1 MLGIK
6 TGKNKG
12 AKDDGEKPFWI
23 SFSDLMTALMVLFLV
38 AMAVALMAVTEGLE
52 QIKRI
57 EKDRTDT
64 IRSCVD
70 DIRSL
75 TSAPEFKGVVVKDS
89 SIEFGPLAEFRHDS
103 SDLNE
108 IQQRF
113 LRQFVPR
120 VLEVATHKS
129 CQAWL
134 KRVVVDGYASQQGS
148 YLYNL
153 NLSFKRS
160 QRILCV
166 LLDSKSAEA
175 LDLEQRKQ
183 IRSLFFPGASS
194 FMSEK
199 VLDPAQSRRV
209 ELRLEFWEPNA
220 ETGGADKKDR
230 PDIRWD
236 EDAKC
241 PSDPK

>member
-1 MLGIK
+1 M
-6 TGKNKG
+6 
-12 AKDDGEKPFWI
+12 
-23 SFSDLMTALMVLFLV
+23 
-38 AMAVALMAVTEGLE
+38 
-52 QIKRI
+52 
-57 EKDRTDT
+57 
-64 IRSCVD
+64 
-70 DIRSL
+70 
-75 TSAPEFKGVVVKDS
+75 
-89 SIEFGPLAEFRHDS
+89 AEFRHDS

-166 LLDSKSAEA
+166 LLDSKGAEA
-175 LDLEQRKQ
+175 LTRR
-183 IRSLFFPGASS
+183 IAPTSAGTRTRSAPRIQN
-194 FMSEK
+194 EW
-199 VLDPAQSRRV
+199 Q
-209 ELRLEFWEPNA
+209 
-220 ETGGADKKDR
+220 
-230 PDIRWD
+230 
-236 EDAKC
+236 C
-241 PSDPK
+241 PSSP